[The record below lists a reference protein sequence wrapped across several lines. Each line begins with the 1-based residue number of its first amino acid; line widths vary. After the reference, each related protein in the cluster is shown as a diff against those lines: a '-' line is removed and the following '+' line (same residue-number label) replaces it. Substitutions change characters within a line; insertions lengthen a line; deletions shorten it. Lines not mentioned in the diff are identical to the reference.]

1 MAEPSGARGRQGDRA
16 IHTAQLFPVFKW
28 TVYGLLS
35 LNVVLFLVG
44 QTLVEAKDSLAWVL
58 LLLLFEWETRRL
70 RTGDLGAK
78 SRRLLHA
85 GRALAYVVIVGAAI
99 EYSSAAFRAEWG
111 DLDAWNAWTWIAV
124 TVLLEAELW
133 FPHHYGRGRWRLRNG
148 VKTLLYGALLVYAV
162 RWGLEGQWL
171 DGYDA
176 SLWILCFFVI
186 ELNVFDL
193 ERPPP
198 QTVNAR

>member
-1 MAEPSGARGRQGDRA
+1 M
-16 IHTAQLFPVFKW
+16 
-28 TVYGLLS
+28 
-35 LNVVLFLVG
+35 VLFLLG

-70 RTGDLGAK
+70 LADDLGARA
-78 SRRLLHA
+78 RRLLHG
-85 GRALAYVVIVGAAI
+85 GRALAYVVIVSAAL
-99 EYSSAAFRAEWG
+99 EYSSTAFRSEYG

-133 FPHHYGRGRWRLRNG
+133 FPHRYGRAAWLFRNG
-148 VKTLLYGALLVYAV
+148 AKALLYGALAAYAL
-162 RWGLEGQWL
+162 RWGLAGQWL

-186 ELNVFDL
+186 ELNVFGL
-193 ERPPP
+193 EQPAAGRPGGD
-198 QTVNAR
+198 

>member
-1 MAEPSGARGRQGDRA
+1 MRRSGTPRGEGRIRA
-16 IHTAQLFPVFKW
+16 TQLFPVFKW

-70 RTGDLGAK
+70 AAGHLDRRA
-78 SRRLLHA
+78 RRLLHA
-85 GRALAYVVIVGAAI
+85 GRALAYVVIVAAAL
-99 EYSSAAFRAEWG
+99 EYSSPGFRAAWG

-124 TVLLEAELW
+124 TVLLEADLW
-133 FPHHYGRGRWRLRNG
+133 FPHRYGRGAWLLRNG
-148 VKTLLYGALLVYAV
+148 SKTLLYGALVFYAL
-162 RWGLEGQWL
+162 RWGIDGQWL

-176 SLWILCFFVI
+176 GLWILCFFAI
-186 ELNVFDL
+186 ELNVLEL
-193 ERPPP
+193 ERP
-198 QTVNAR
+198 AAKLHADC

>member
-1 MAEPSGARGRQGDRA
+1 M
-16 IHTAQLFPVFKW
+16 
-28 TVYGLLS
+28 
-35 LNVVLFLVG
+35 VLFLIG

-70 RTGDLGAK
+70 AAG
-78 SRRLLHA
+78 RLEARATHLLRA

-99 EYSSAAFRAEWG
+99 EYTSAEFRSEWG
-111 DLDAWNAWTWIAV
+111 DLDAWNAWTWLAV

-133 FPHHYGRGRWRLRNG
+133 FPNRYGRAAWALRNG
-148 VKTLLYGALLVYAV
+148 TKTLLYGALVAYAA
-162 RWGLEGQWL
+162 RWTIEGQWL

-193 ERPPP
+193 ERPP
-198 QTVNAR
+198 TEAEGVA

>member
-1 MAEPSGARGRQGDRA
+1 M
-16 IHTAQLFPVFKW
+16 
-28 TVYGLLS
+28 
-35 LNVVLFLVG
+35 VLFLVG

-70 RTGDLGAK
+70 AAK
-78 SRRLLHA
+78 RLEARARQLLHA
-85 GRALAYVVIVGAAI
+85 GRAFAYFVIVGAAI
-99 EYSSAAFRAEWG
+99 EYSSEAFRREWG

-133 FPHHYGRGRWRLRNG
+133 IPHRYGRMGWLLRNG
-148 VKTLLYGALLVYAV
+148 AKTLLYGALVTYAL

-193 ERPPP
+193 EREAK
-198 QTVNAR
+198 TLEGSA